1 MPIGRIGERLLITRK
16 KLQYHDTIEFFA
28 LARERIYDQ
37 VAPLYQDGWSLRDIE
52 AHSGI
57 AKTSIRKAL
66 LDNGVRLRGNTST
79 AKFESRKAKSK
90 QAAFPIYG
98 FHYFQGK
105 VVPHPKEHEVL
116 LAIYRHWQKGDNA
129 NVIFKKLN
137 SKGIPSRKGKEWSWN
152 AVQNI
157 LDRLSQKRIVVKGG
171 RHCEIH

>member
-1 MPIGRIGERLLITRK
+1 MTTRK
-16 KLQYHDTIEFFA
+16 KPQYHDTIEFFA
-28 LARERIYDQ
+28 LVRESIYEQ
-37 VAPLYQDGWSLRDIE
+37 VAPLYEDGWSLRDIE
-52 AHSGI
+52 AHTGI

-90 QAAFPIYG
+90 QAALPIYG

-116 LAIYRHWQKGDNA
+116 LVIYRHWQKGDNA

-157 LDRLSQKRIVVKGG
+157 LDRLKQKRIVVKGG
-171 RHCEIH
+171 RRCEIH